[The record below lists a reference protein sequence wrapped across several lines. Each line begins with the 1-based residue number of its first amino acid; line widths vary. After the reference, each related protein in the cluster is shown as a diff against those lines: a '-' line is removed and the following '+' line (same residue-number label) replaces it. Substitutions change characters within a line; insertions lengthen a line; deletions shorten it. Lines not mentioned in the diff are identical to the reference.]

1 MSIPVKDS
9 MHDMIAWGIDFLDM
23 DSSTRALKHDT
34 NISEPLVV
42 LSYGSLFEK
51 QRWTTMREWMIMLL
65 RNAPTSPTRTLGYV
79 FPIALPLVLMGTFGG
94 KFSPLEEAF
103 NCGSKSLGSRRVT
116 LVSLKRVAG
125 DLPSTVE
132 CRQF

>member
-9 MHDMIAWGIDFLDM
+9 MHDMIAWGINFLDM
-23 DSSTRALKHDT
+23 DS
-34 NISEPLVV
+34 
-42 LSYGSLFEK
+42 
-51 QRWTTMREWMIMLL
+51 MREWMTMLL
-65 RNAPTSPTRTLGYV
+65 RNAPSSPTRTLGYV

-94 KFSPLEEAF
+94 KSSPLEEAF